1 MLWPLALCVIAALAP
16 APGDAQSGRYV
27 IGCPARCD
35 KSMCPRQPTDCPTGQ
50 APDVCRCCTVCA
62 SGEGEACGG
71 GGKLGDPVC
80 GEGLECTVPGGG
92 GGGAPYSVT
101 VRRRSKSGV
110 CVCKASEPVCG
121 SDGVSYRNICELK
134 RVSRRAQKLQQ
145 PPVLFIQRGACGKG
159 KGTRALTDPPTTTT
173 PSGVDDCIVNV
184 LMRGDENFVYPVETS
199 AVARGEPTLNPP

>member
-1 MLWPLALCVIAALAP
+1 MFWALSLCVIVALAP
-16 APGDAQSGRYV
+16 VPTGAQTSRYV
-27 IGCPARCD
+27 IGCPSRCD
-35 KSMCPRQPTDCPTGQ
+35 KSMCPRLPADCATGQ
-50 APDVCRCCTVCA
+50 SLDVCNCCTVCA

-80 GEGLECTVPGGG
+80 GEGLECSVPGGV
-92 GGGAPYSVT
+92 AYSVT

-110 CVCKASEPVCG
+110 CVCKAAEPVCG

-159 KGTRALTDPPTTTT
+159 
-173 PSGVDDCIVNV
+173 N
-184 LMRGDENFVYPVETS
+184 
-199 AVARGEPTLNPP
+199 ARVFIKQNKRRC